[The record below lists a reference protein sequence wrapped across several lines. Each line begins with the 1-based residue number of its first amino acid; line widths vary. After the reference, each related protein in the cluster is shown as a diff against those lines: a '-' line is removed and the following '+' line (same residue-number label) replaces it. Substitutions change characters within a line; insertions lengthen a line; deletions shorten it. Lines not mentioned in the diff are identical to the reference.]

1 MSGRRGQRSAPAAP
15 EGARRRSRARCRA
28 YSPASV
34 QIPAVPPPGES
45 QRFGQAARFIQFD
58 IDHLIAPAQ
67 PRQALPGVAAL
78 VGANRQR
85 MNEVFQRRVV
95 VGGERLLKHRHTE
108 VRQQLTARRQ
118 PLAVRDSK
126 LASTISVASGAAWRI
141 AISRSLISRSSSFT
155 FNSWAPACHSA
166 AALAAI

>member
-1 MSGRRGQRSAPAAP
+1 
-15 EGARRRSRARCRA
+15 
-28 YSPASV
+28 
-34 QIPAVPPPGES
+34 
-45 QRFGQAARFIQFD
+45 
-58 IDHLIAPAQ
+58 
-67 PRQALPGVAAL
+67 
-78 VGANRQR
+78 

-118 PLAVRDSK
+118 PSLCRDS
-126 LASTISVASGAAWRI
+126 LASTISVASGAARRI

-166 AALAAI
+166 RRWPPSDPACQ